1 MNQNLYMSTLL
12 KAFDIL
18 DCFQNDRQE
27 LGISDIAA
35 MVDMPVSSV
44 HRIIQSLE
52 FVGMLTQNR
61 EKPEIRA
68 RLPAAEPLREVRP
81 VSAVPADRLRYVDQ
95 LGKLTGETV
104 NLSARAGDHIT
115 HIYHA
120 ESHFVLRPNFPLYAP
135 FPAYSTSVGRVFLSY
150 MSDASIEWIYENN
163 KEEIGTSVDE
173 FLAMLHQARR
183 DGCALD
189 DEAFNAGLR
198 CVAAPVFFT
207 PASHCSPSRSP
218 RRCRGWT
225 TRPTRRRAS
234 SSSTTPHAS
243 HRRSSRSNTDRDFTA
258 RRAPALAGALYH
270 TYKAVTADAGSGGRD
285 SAARRRARFP
295 AGSGTST

>member
-61 EKPEIRA
+61 ENRKYA
-68 RLPAAEPLREVRP
+68 LGSRLLNLSEKCGQYQQFQQIA
-81 VSAVPADRLRYVDQ
+81 SRYVDQ

-115 HIYHA
+115 HIYH
-120 ESHFVLRPNFPLYAP
+120 FPLYAP

-207 PASHCSPSRSP
+207 PGKPLFAISISAPLSRMDDASY
-218 RRCRGWT
+218 
-225 TRPTRRRAS
+225 AQ
-234 SSSTTPHAS
+234 
-243 HRRSSRSNTDRDFTA
+243 A
-258 RRAPALAGALYH
+258 RQLVIDY
-270 TYKAVTADAGSGGRD
+270 
-285 SAARRRARFP
+285 AARISQEIQSVEYRP
-295 AGSGTST
+295 

>member
-61 EKPEIRA
+61 ENRKYA
-68 RLPAAEPLREVRP
+68 LGSRLLNLSEKCGQYQQFQQIA
-81 VSAVPADRLRYVDQ
+81 SRYVDQ

-115 HIYHA
+115 
-120 ESHFVLRPNFPLYAP
+120 SSCGRTSR
-135 FPAYSTSVGRVFLSY
+135 STPPSRLT
-150 MSDASIEWIYENN
+150 A
-163 KEEIGTSVDE
+163 
-173 FLAMLHQARR
+173 
-183 DGCALD
+183 
-189 DEAFNAGLR
+189 
-198 CVAAPVFFT
+198 
-207 PASHCSPSRSP
+207 PASAACS
-218 RRCRGWT
+218 
-225 TRPTRRRAS
+225 
-234 SSSTTPHAS
+234 
-243 HRRSSRSNTDRDFTA
+243 
-258 RRAPALAGALYH
+258 
-270 TYKAVTADAGSGGRD
+270 
-285 SAARRRARFP
+285 SA
-295 AGSGTST
+295 T

>member
-61 EKPEIRA
+61 ENRKYA
-68 RLPAAEPLREVRP
+68 LGSRLLNLSEKCGQYQQFQQIA
-81 VSAVPADRLRYVDQ
+81 SRYVDQ

-135 FPAYSTSVGRVFLSY
+135 FPAYSTSVGRGFLSY

-207 PASHCSPSRSP
+207 PGKPLFAISISAPLSRMDDASY
-218 RRCRGWT
+218 
-225 TRPTRRRAS
+225 AQ
-234 SSSTTPHAS
+234 
-243 HRRSSRSNTDRDFTA
+243 A
-258 RRAPALAGALYH
+258 RQLVIDY
-270 TYKAVTADAGSGGRD
+270 
-285 SAARRRARFP
+285 AARISQEIQSVEYRP
-295 AGSGTST
+295 

>member
-61 EKPEIRA
+61 ENRKYA
-68 RLPAAEPLREVRP
+68 LGSRLLNLSEKCGQYQQFQQIA
-81 VSAVPADRLRYVDQ
+81 SRYVDQ

-198 CVAAPVFFT
+198 CVPPRYSSP

-243 HRRSSRSNTDRDFTA
+243 HRRSSRSNTDRDFT
-258 RRAPALAGALYH
+258 
-270 TYKAVTADAGSGGRD
+270 
-285 SAARRRARFP
+285 
-295 AGSGTST
+295 

>member
-52 FVGMLTQNR
+52 FLGMLTQNR
-61 EKPEIRA
+61 ENRKYA
-68 RLPAAEPLREVRP
+68 LGSRLLNLSEKCGQYQQFQQIA
-81 VSAVPADRLRYVDQ
+81 SRYVDQ
-95 LGKLTGETV
+95 RGKLTGETV

-173 FLAMLHQARR
+173 FLAMLHQARYSS
-183 DGCALD
+183 
-189 DEAFNAGLR
+189 
-198 CVAAPVFFT
+198 P

-243 HRRSSRSNTDRDFTA
+243 HRRSSRSNTDRDFT
-258 RRAPALAGALYH
+258 
-270 TYKAVTADAGSGGRD
+270 
-285 SAARRRARFP
+285 
-295 AGSGTST
+295 